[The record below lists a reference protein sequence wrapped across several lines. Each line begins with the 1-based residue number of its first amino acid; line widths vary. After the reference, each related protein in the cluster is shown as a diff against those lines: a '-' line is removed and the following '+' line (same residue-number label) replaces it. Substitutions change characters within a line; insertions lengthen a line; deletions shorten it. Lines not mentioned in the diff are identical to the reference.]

1 VADLAEKFS
10 VGREFEELR
19 SARAICRTR
28 AVAARKDEDVAFGIH
43 GDARGFTE
51 IEVGGSFRKSGRSGN
66 GFRAVVGEKRR
77 GHEEHKTR
85 SECFIEFNLVI
96 WSVCTRIIRRLGI
109 SRLPDICIGLR

>member
-1 VADLAEKFS
+1 MVADLAEKFS

-51 IEVGGSFRKSGRSGN
+51 IEVGRKFQEVGDGVETDFGRLL
-66 GFRAVVGEKRR
+66 GEKRR
-77 GHEEHKTR
+77 GHEEAQNK
-85 SECFIEFNLVI
+85 E
-96 WSVCTRIIRRLGI
+96 
-109 SRLPDICIGLR
+109 